1 MAGLAQAQTSPFAP
15 NGIVFVDNTST
26 LSTGT
31 AQNITVQILYEGGPL
46 KSEGVRVY
54 ILSND
59 TSIVPAEMGTYVLT
73 DPNGIATY
81 TVTAGKAGNVK
92 LTISAGSAT
101 SGVSTER
108 VFQVT
113 SGPVATPTATVTA
126 TPSPSATAEPTTT
139 PTATPTVEPTVT
151 PTVEPTLTPT
161 AVPTATPE
169 PGNSEAQA
177 TGIIVT
183 GIVLAI
189 VILLIVG
196 VAQQLRK
203 K

>member
-1 MAGLAQAQTSPFAP
+1 MTGLAHAQTSPFAP
-15 NGIVFVDNTST
+15 NGIVLVGNEST
-26 LSTGT
+26 LSSGM

-54 ILSND
+54 IQSND

-73 DPNGIATY
+73 DPNGIAIY
-81 TVTAGKAGNVK
+81 TVTANKTGNVK

-101 SGVSTER
+101 GGVSTSR

-113 SGPVATPTATVTA
+113 SGPVSTPTVTVTS
-126 TPSPSATAEPTTT
+126 TPTPSATVE
-139 PTATPTVEPTVT
+139 PTATPTVEPTAT
-151 PTVEPTLTPT
+151 PTIEPTPTPT

-169 PGNSEAQA
+169 PGNNQAQA
-177 TGIIVT
+177 TGILIT

-196 VAQQLRK
+196 VARRLGK